1 MDRNDIYYRAIR
13 KYREITNSFDSCKND
28 RDELSLN
35 NNDKDFFDTTKY
47 LCHIEEDWILEIE
60 KGLPFIEKAIVEERQ
75 FIRTDGE
82 IVPIEKIKR
91 ISRSSV
97 EHLAKHSEYI
107 THTPKDGN
115 IIPDKLFMSEKL
127 SDYAVYENRF
137 LYLLL
142 DYLEK
147 FISLRLN
154 DIEKINSLYKS
165 HFSINKEFQ
174 NKIKKYSLK
183 VEFNQEIYNNYFSLV
198 DKNNENLIQRIK
210 NCQQI
215 VNSFLN
221 TELICEVKKFPT
233 IHPPI
238 VKTNVLK
245 MNNNFKNALSLY
257 EFLTNYKGNG
267 YDVKEIKKNHVPFND
282 LFQNRIYDLLKGMSF
297 ETYLEG
303 NSAETFYEN
312 RYLIYEDE
320 LNKEKQRKL
329 DEKLQR
335 LKKKAFDSEKNLEE
349 YALLLEEKN
358 SLLMK
363 NSEELTRSKNE
374 INELTNQIVSY
385 KLLVQNYKDNI
396 DTLNNIINKKIEE
409 IANLNQKYSDDIN
422 FLKNEHQKE
431 MFKLKN
437 DYDIE
442 LYQTK
447 QYYGNLEEE
456 LSQKIY
462 KEYSD
467 KILVLENNIENKNKE
482 CDDLNETYNV
492 KINLLNTQLD
502 SKNDENKQLKNSLD
516 EMNKKYNSEIV
527 IYKAEIIGLKALNGE
542 IKPSEDFTSEEE
554 FTNLEESYL
563 AFTEFFENQWKMT
576 KKEIIKKIKKDLGV
590 KKKNK

>member
-210 NCQQI
+210 NCQF
-215 VNSFLN
+215 V
-221 TELICEVKKFPT
+221 
-233 IHPPI
+233 
-238 VKTNVLK
+238 
-245 MNNNFKNALSLY
+245 
-257 EFLTNYKGNG
+257 
-267 YDVKEIKKNHVPFND
+267 
-282 LFQNRIYDLLKGMSF
+282 F
-297 ETYLEG
+297 EY
-303 NSAETFYEN
+303 S
-312 RYLIYEDE
+312 I
-320 LNKEKQRKL
+320 
-329 DEKLQR
+329 
-335 LKKKAFDSEKNLEE
+335 NL
-349 YALLLEEKN
+349 
-358 SLLMK
+358 
-363 NSEELTRSKNE
+363 RSKK
-374 INELTNQIVSY
+374 ISDYTSSY
-385 KLLVQNYKDNI
+385 
-396 DTLNNIINKKIEE
+396 
-409 IANLNQKYSDDIN
+409 
-422 FLKNEHQKE
+422 
-431 MFKLKN
+431 
-437 DYDIE
+437 
-442 LYQTK
+442 
-447 QYYGNLEEE
+447 
-456 LSQKIY
+456 
-462 KEYSD
+462 
-467 KILVLENNIENKNKE
+467 
-482 CDDLNETYNV
+482 C
-492 KINLLNTQLD
+492 
-502 SKNDENKQLKNSLD
+502 
-516 EMNKKYNSEIV
+516 
-527 IYKAEIIGLKALNGE
+527 
-542 IKPSEDFTSEEE
+542 
-554 FTNLEESYL
+554 
-563 AFTEFFENQWKMT
+563 
-576 KKEIIKKIKKDLGV
+576 
-590 KKKNK
+590 

>member
-1 MDRNDIYYRAIR
+1 
-13 KYREITNSFDSCKND
+13 
-28 RDELSLN
+28 
-35 NNDKDFFDTTKY
+35 
-47 LCHIEEDWILEIE
+47 
-60 KGLPFIEKAIVEERQ
+60 
-75 FIRTDGE
+75 
-82 IVPIEKIKR
+82 
-91 ISRSSV
+91 
-97 EHLAKHSEYI
+97 
-107 THTPKDGN
+107 
-115 IIPDKLFMSEKL
+115 
-127 SDYAVYENRF
+127 
-137 LYLLL
+137 
-142 DYLEK
+142 
-147 FISLRLN
+147 
-154 DIEKINSLYKS
+154 
-165 HFSINKEFQ
+165 
-174 NKIKKYSLK
+174 
-183 VEFNQEIYNNYFSLV
+183 
-198 DKNNENLIQRIK
+198 
-210 NCQQI
+210 
-215 VNSFLN
+215 
-221 TELICEVKKFPT
+221 
-233 IHPPI
+233 
-238 VKTNVLK
+238 
-245 MNNNFKNALSLY
+245 
-257 EFLTNYKGNG
+257 
-267 YDVKEIKKNHVPFND
+267 
-282 LFQNRIYDLLKGMSF
+282 
-297 ETYLEG
+297 
-303 NSAETFYEN
+303 
-312 RYLIYEDE
+312 
-320 LNKEKQRKL
+320 
-329 DEKLQR
+329 
-335 LKKKAFDSEKNLEE
+335 
-349 YALLLEEKN
+349 
-358 SLLMK
+358 MK

-396 DTLNNIINKKIEE
+396 DTLNNIINKKIDE

-437 DYDIE
+437 DYDVE